1 MRKCLIILIYCIF
14 FVISFSPLNSIA
26 DTRIRV
32 GVYQNRPLLFEDSD
46 GNVKG
51 IFADILKYVASKE
64 GWTLE
69 YMSESWAQCLNDLKS
84 GKSDIVGAIAYSEQR
99 NQIFDFTYENII
111 SNWGQIYTGKLS
123 NIESI
128 LDFKG
133 KKIAVLQNDIYYKN
147 LRELVKKLDIE
158 CRFTE
163 AFDYE
168 TVLELVSAGKC
179 DAGLVNYLYG
189 HQYDRKYHINRS
201 SIILAPQKIH
211 FAVPKGKNR
220 EIISTL
226 DWYVRTLKKDKS
238 SIYYQSLSRWI
249 GVDSKTKD
257 PIWIYGVGGGA
268 AGLILVFLILN
279 MILRSQVRKRTQELN
294 DKNQALISEIE
305 RRKKVEVALQKNER
319 EYRSVFEN
327 TGTATFIVEEDMTI
341 SKVNEKVA
349 KMIGYSKMEIEGKM
363 KTSDFISRKDLKRAT
378 EYHYDRR
385 TQNGCYPSEYE
396 FDLID
401 RYGHTKNVFIQI
413 SVIPRTKK
421 SIASLIDITS
431 RVKAEKALKLSEE
444 KYRNIIE
451 DIEEGFF
458 ELDLEGNLTFFN
470 NSLCKITGYSPEELM
485 GLNYR
490 QYSSQKT
497 SENMYKVFNRVFS
510 ETQPIMDA
518 CFEIELKSESA
529 LQVELSAAP
538 IFDNDDRVIGFR
550 GLMRDVS
557 EKKKAEL
564 ENRKL
569 EKKLQQ
575 AQKMNAIGTL
585 AGGVAH
591 DLNNILSGIVSYPD
605 LILVDLPEDSPLIEP
620 ILTIQESG
628 KKAAEIVQDL
638 LTLARRGVSV
648 SEVVNLDDIIN
659 DYLISP
665 QLEKLKSYHPKVEI
679 ESNLDSSL
687 LNIMGSPV
695 HLSKTVMN
703 LVSNAAEAMPNG
715 GKVEI
720 KVENKY
726 IDTPISGYE
735 DVAEGDYAVL
745 TVSDNGIGIAPDE
758 INRIFEPF
766 YTKKVMGRSGTGLG
780 MAVVWGTVKDHKGY
794 LHVKSDEG
802 KGTTIKLFFPVTRK
816 PIKSHE
822 MPNSFESYR
831 GEGES
836 ILVVDDIKEQRN
848 IASKL
853 LTHLGYSVRTV
864 SSGKE
869 ALKYM
874 DANPTD
880 LIVLDMLMP
889 PGMDGLETYERIISK
904 HPGQRAV
911 IASGFSET
919 NRVKKAQSLG
929 AGSYVKKPYTLEKI
943 GLAVKAELNKS
954 PKPAKIFCSPHPF
967 Q

>member
-1 MRKCLIILIYCIF
+1 MKKCVIILIYCMLL
-14 FVISFSPLNSIA
+14 VISFSPLDSMA

-32 GVYQNRPLLFEDSD
+32 GVYQNRPLLFKDTD

-51 IFADILKYVASKE
+51 IFSDILKHVAAKE
-64 GWTLE
+64 GWTIE
-69 YMSESWAQCLNDLKS
+69 YMSESWAECLKDLKT
-84 GKSDIVGAIAYSEQR
+84 GKLDILPAIAYSEQR

-111 SNWGQIYTGKLS
+111 SNWGQIYTGQLS
-123 NIESI
+123 NIDSI

-168 TVLELVSAGKC
+168 AVLELVEAGKC

-189 HQYDRKYHINRS
+189 HQHDRKYNINRS
-201 SIILAPQKIH
+201 SIILSPQKIH

-220 EIISTL
+220 KLVNTL
-226 DWYVRTLKKDKS
+226 DMYVRNLKKDKS

-249 GVDSKTKD
+249 GVDSKQINL
-257 PIWIYGVGGGA
+257 IWIYGTGAGA
-268 AGLILVFLILN
+268 AGLILLFLVLN
-279 MILRSQVRKRTQELN
+279 MILRSQVRKRTQEL
-294 DKNQALISEIE
+294 DAKNQALISEIE
-305 RRKKVEVALQKNER
+305 RRKNVEVALQKNER

-341 SKVNEKVA
+341 SKVNEKAA
-349 KMIGYSKMEIEGKM
+349 KMIGYPKLEVEGKM
-363 KTSDFISRKDLKRAT
+363 KTSDFISRKDLKRLT
-378 EYHYDRR
+378 EYHFDRR
-385 TQNGCYPSEYE
+385 TENGPHPSEYE

-401 RYGHTKNVFIQI
+401 RNGTPIKAFIQI
-413 SVIPRTKK
+413 SVIPKTQK

-431 RVKAEKALKLSEE
+431 RVK
-444 KYRNIIE
+444 
-451 DIEEGFF
+451 
-458 ELDLEGNLTFFN
+458 
-470 NSLCKITGYSPEELM
+470 
-485 GLNYR
+485 
-490 QYSSQKT
+490 
-497 SENMYKVFNRVFS
+497 
-510 ETQPIMDA
+510 
-518 CFEIELKSESA
+518 
-529 LQVELSAAP
+529 
-538 IFDNDDRVIGFR
+538 
-550 GLMRDVS
+550 
-557 EKKKAEL
+557 
-564 ENRKL
+564 L

-575 AQKMNAIGTL
+575 AQKMKAIGTL

-605 LILVDLPEDSPLIEP
+605 LILMDLPENSPLIEP

-628 KKAAEIVQDL
+628 KKAAAIVQDL

-648 SEVVNLDDIIN
+648 SEVVNLNDII
-659 DYLISP
+659 DEYLISP
-665 QLEKLKSYHPKVEI
+665 ELEKLKSYHPEVEI
-679 ESNLDSSL
+679 KSNLDSAL

-703 LVSNAAEAMPNG
+703 LVSNAAEAMPDG

-720 KVENKY
+720 IAENKY

-735 DVAEGDYAVL
+735 DVEEGDYAVL

-766 YTKKVMGRSGTGLG
+766 YTKKIMGRSGTGLG
-780 MAVVWGTVKDHKGY
+780 MAVVWGTVKDHNGY
-794 LHVKSDEG
+794 IHVKSDEG

-816 PIKSHE
+816 PFRSNEIA
-822 MPNSFESYR
+822 NSFESYR

-836 ILVVDDIKEQRN
+836 ILVVDDVKEQRD

-853 LTHLGYSVRTV
+853 LAYLGYSVQTV
-864 SSGKE
+864 CSGKE
-869 ALKYM
+869 AVEYI
-874 DANPTD
+874 DDRPAD

-889 PGMDGLETYERIISK
+889 PGIDGLETYERIISK
-904 HPGQRAV
+904 HPGQKAI

-919 NRVKKAQSLG
+919 NRVKKAQRLG
-929 AGSYVKKPYTLEKI
+929 AGRYVKKPYTLEKI
-943 GLAVKAELNKS
+943 GLAVKAELKELSN
-954 PKPAKIFCSPHPF
+954 AA
-967 Q
+967 

>member
-1 MRKCLIILIYCIF
+1 MKKYLIILIYCVF
-14 FVISFSPLNSIA
+14 FVISLSPLNSIA

-46 GNVKG
+46 GNVQG

-64 GWTLE
+64 GWTIE
-69 YMSESWAQCLNDLKS
+69 YKSESLAECLNDLKS
-84 GKSDIVGAIAYSEQR
+84 GKSDIVGAIAYSKQR
-99 NQIFDFTYENII
+99 NRIFDFTYETII
-111 SNWGQIYTGKLS
+111 SNWGQIYTGKSS

-128 LDFKG
+128 LDFDG
-133 KKIAVLQNDIYYKN
+133 KKIAVLQNDIYYKE
-147 LRELVKKLDIE
+147 LRELAKKLDIE

-168 TVLELVSAGKC
+168 TVLELVEAGKC

-189 HQYDRKYHINRS
+189 HQYDRKYNINRS
-201 SIILAPQKIH
+201 SIILGPQKIH
-211 FAVPKGKNR
+211 FAALKGKKR

-226 DWYVRTLKKDKS
+226 DLYVRNLKKNKS
-238 SIYYQSLSRWI
+238 SIYHQSLSKWI
-249 GVDSKTKD
+249 GVDAKHKD
-257 PIWIYGVGGGA
+257 PIWIYGVGAGA
-268 AGLILVFLILN
+268 AGLILLFMILN

-294 DKNQALISEIE
+294 AKNQDLIYEIE
-305 RRKKVEVALQKNER
+305 RRKKVEAALLKNER
-319 EYRSVFEN
+319 
-327 TGTATFIVEEDMTI
+327 
-341 SKVNEKVA
+341 
-349 KMIGYSKMEIEGKM
+349 
-363 KTSDFISRKDLKRAT
+363 
-378 EYHYDRR
+378 
-385 TQNGCYPSEYE
+385 
-396 FDLID
+396 
-401 RYGHTKNVFIQI
+401 
-413 SVIPRTKK
+413 
-421 SIASLIDITS
+421 
-431 RVKAEKALKLSEE
+431 

-451 DIEEGFF
+451 NIEEGFF

-470 NSLCKITGYSPEELM
+470 NSLCKITGYSLEELM

-497 SENMYKVFNRVFS
+497 SETMFNVFNQIFS
-510 ETQPIMDA
+510 DAQPIMDA
-518 CFEIELKSESA
+518 DFEIELKDGKS
-529 LQVELSAAP
+529 LPIELSAGP
-538 IFDNDDRVIGFR
+538 IIDNDDLVIGFR

-557 EKKKAEL
+557 ERKKAEL
-564 ENRKL
+564 ENKNL

-605 LILVDLPEDSPLIEP
+605 LILMDLPEDSALIEP
-620 ILTIQESG
+620 ILTIQKSG
-628 KKAAEIVQDL
+628 KKAAAIVQDL

-648 SEVVNLDDIIN
+648 SEVVNLNDIIN
-659 DYLISP
+659 EYLISP
-665 QLEKLKSYHPKVEI
+665 QLEKLKSYHPNVEI
-679 ESNLDSSL
+679 ESNLNLGL

-703 LVSNAAEAMPNG
+703 LISNAAEAMPDG

-720 KVENKY
+720 KAENKY

-802 KGTTIKLFFPVTRK
+802 KGTIIKLFFPVTRK
-816 PIKSHE
+816 PIRSYE
-822 MPNSFESYR
+822 MPGSFESYR
-831 GEGES
+831 GEGQS

-853 LTHLGYSVRTV
+853 LTHLNYSVQTV
-864 SSGKE
+864 SSGYE
-869 ALKYM
+869 ALEYM

-904 HPGQRAV
+904 HPGQKAI

-919 NRVKKAQSLG
+919 DRVKKAQSLG
-929 AGSYVKKPYTLEKI
+929 AGKYVKKPYTLEKI

-954 PKPAKIFCSPHPF
+954 LPFTGSAVQGSNVEDYSKIGT
-967 Q
+967 

>member
-1 MRKCLIILIYCIF
+1 MKKCVIILIYCMLL
-14 FVISFSPLNSIA
+14 VISFSPLDSMA

-32 GVYQNRPLLFEDSD
+32 GVYQNRPLLFKDTD

-51 IFADILKYVASKE
+51 IFSDILKHVAAKE
-64 GWTLE
+64 GWTIE
-69 YMSESWAQCLNDLKS
+69 YMSESWAECLKDLKT
-84 GKSDIVGAIAYSEQR
+84 GKLDILPAIAYSEQR

-111 SNWGQIYTGKLS
+111 SNWGQIYTGQLS
-123 NIESI
+123 NIDSI

-168 TVLELVSAGKC
+168 AVLELVEAGKC

-189 HQYDRKYHINRS
+189 HQHDRKYNINRS
-201 SIILAPQKIH
+201 SIILSPQKIH

-220 EIISTL
+220 KLVNTL
-226 DWYVRTLKKDKS
+226 DMYVRNLKKDKS

-249 GVDSKTKD
+249 GVDSKQINL
-257 PIWIYGVGGGA
+257 IWIYGTGAGA
-268 AGLILVFLILN
+268 AVLILLFLVLN
-279 MILRSQVRKRTQELN
+279 MILRSQVRKRTQEL
-294 DKNQALISEIE
+294 DAKNQALISEIE
-305 RRKKVEVALQKNER
+305 RRKNVEVALQKNER

-341 SKVNEKVA
+341 SKVNEKAA
-349 KMIGYSKMEIEGKM
+349 KMIGYPKLEVEGKM
-363 KTSDFISRKDLKRAT
+363 KTSDFISRKDLKRLT
-378 EYHYDRR
+378 EYHFDRR
-385 TQNGCYPSEYE
+385 TENGPHPSEYE

-401 RYGHTKNVFIQI
+401 RNGTPIKAFIQI
-413 SVIPRTKK
+413 SVIPKTQK

-431 RVKAEKALKLSEE
+431 RVK
-444 KYRNIIE
+444 
-451 DIEEGFF
+451 
-458 ELDLEGNLTFFN
+458 
-470 NSLCKITGYSPEELM
+470 
-485 GLNYR
+485 
-490 QYSSQKT
+490 
-497 SENMYKVFNRVFS
+497 
-510 ETQPIMDA
+510 
-518 CFEIELKSESA
+518 
-529 LQVELSAAP
+529 
-538 IFDNDDRVIGFR
+538 
-550 GLMRDVS
+550 
-557 EKKKAEL
+557 
-564 ENRKL
+564 L

-575 AQKMNAIGTL
+575 AQKMKAIGTL

-605 LILVDLPEDSPLIEP
+605 LILMDLPENSPLIEP

-628 KKAAEIVQDL
+628 KKAAAIVQDL

-648 SEVVNLDDIIN
+648 SEVVNLNDII
-659 DYLISP
+659 DEYLISP
-665 QLEKLKSYHPKVEI
+665 ELEKLKSYHPEVEI
-679 ESNLDSSL
+679 KSNLDSAL

-703 LVSNAAEAMPNG
+703 LVSNAAEAMPDG
-715 GKVEI
+715 GKAEI
-720 KVENKY
+720 IAENKY

-735 DVAEGDYAVL
+735 DVEEGDYAVL

-766 YTKKVMGRSGTGLG
+766 YTKKIMGRSGTGLG
-780 MAVVWGTVKDHKGY
+780 MAVVWGTVKDHNGY
-794 LHVKSDEG
+794 IHVKSDEG

-816 PIKSHE
+816 PFRSNEIA
-822 MPNSFESYR
+822 NSFESYR

-836 ILVVDDIKEQRN
+836 ILVVDDVKEQRD

-853 LTHLGYSVRTV
+853 LACLGYSVQTV
-864 SSGKE
+864 CSGKE
-869 ALKYM
+869 AVEYI
-874 DANPTD
+874 DDRPAD

-889 PGMDGLETYERIISK
+889 PGIDGLETYERIISK
-904 HPGQRAV
+904 HPGQKAI

-919 NRVKKAQSLG
+919 NRVKKAQRLG
-929 AGSYVKKPYTLEKI
+929 AGRYVKKPYTLEKI
-943 GLAVKAELNKS
+943 GLAVKAELKELSN
-954 PKPAKIFCSPHPF
+954 AA
-967 Q
+967 

>member
-1 MRKCLIILIYCIF
+1 MKKCVIILIYCMLL
-14 FVISFSPLNSIA
+14 VISFPPLDSMA

-32 GVYQNRPLLFEDSD
+32 GVYQNRPLLFKDTD

-51 IFADILKYVASKE
+51 IFSDILKHVAAKE
-64 GWTLE
+64 GWTIE
-69 YMSESWAQCLNDLKS
+69 YMSESWAECLKDLKT
-84 GKSDIVGAIAYSEQR
+84 GKLDILPAIAYSEQR

-111 SNWGQIYTGKLS
+111 SNWGQIYTGQLS
-123 NIESI
+123 NIDSI

-168 TVLELVSAGKC
+168 AVLELVEAGKC

-189 HQYDRKYHINRS
+189 HQHDRKYNINRS
-201 SIILAPQKIH
+201 SIILSPQKIH

-220 EIISTL
+220 KLVNTL
-226 DWYVRTLKKDKS
+226 DMYVRNLKKDKS

-249 GVDSKTKD
+249 GVDSKQINL
-257 PIWIYGVGGGA
+257 IWIYGTGAGA
-268 AGLILVFLILN
+268 AGLILLFLVLN
-279 MILRSQVRKRTQELN
+279 MILRSQVRKRTQEL
-294 DKNQALISEIE
+294 DAKNQALISEIE
-305 RRKKVEVALQKNER
+305 RRKNVEVALQKNER

-341 SKVNEKVA
+341 SKVNEKAA
-349 KMIGYSKMEIEGKM
+349 KMIGYPKLEVEGKM
-363 KTSDFISRKDLKRAT
+363 KTSDFISRKDLKRLT
-378 EYHYDRR
+378 EYHFDRR
-385 TQNGCYPSEYE
+385 TENGPHPSEYE

-401 RYGHTKNVFIQI
+401 RNGTPIKAFIQI
-413 SVIPRTKK
+413 SVIPKTQK

-431 RVKAEKALKLSEE
+431 RVK
-444 KYRNIIE
+444 
-451 DIEEGFF
+451 
-458 ELDLEGNLTFFN
+458 
-470 NSLCKITGYSPEELM
+470 
-485 GLNYR
+485 
-490 QYSSQKT
+490 
-497 SENMYKVFNRVFS
+497 
-510 ETQPIMDA
+510 
-518 CFEIELKSESA
+518 
-529 LQVELSAAP
+529 
-538 IFDNDDRVIGFR
+538 
-550 GLMRDVS
+550 
-557 EKKKAEL
+557 
-564 ENRKL
+564 L

-575 AQKMNAIGTL
+575 AQKMKAIGTL

-605 LILVDLPEDSPLIEP
+605 LILMDLPENSPLIEP

-628 KKAAEIVQDL
+628 KKAAAIVQDL

-648 SEVVNLDDIIN
+648 SEVVNLNDII
-659 DYLISP
+659 DEYLISP
-665 QLEKLKSYHPKVEI
+665 ELEKLKSYHPEVEI
-679 ESNLDSSL
+679 KSNLDSAL

-703 LVSNAAEAMPNG
+703 LVSNAAEAMPDG
-715 GKVEI
+715 GKAEI
-720 KVENKY
+720 IAENKY

-735 DVAEGDYAVL
+735 DVEEGDYAVL

-766 YTKKVMGRSGTGLG
+766 YTKKIMGRSGTGLG
-780 MAVVWGTVKDHKGY
+780 MAVVWGTVKDHNGY
-794 LHVKSDEG
+794 IHVKSDEG

-816 PIKSHE
+816 PFRSNEIA
-822 MPNSFESYR
+822 NSFESYR

-836 ILVVDDIKEQRN
+836 ILVVDDVKEQRD

-853 LTHLGYSVRTV
+853 LACLGYSVQTV
-864 SSGKE
+864 CSGKE
-869 ALKYM
+869 AVEYI
-874 DANPTD
+874 DDRPAD

-889 PGMDGLETYERIISK
+889 PGIDGLETYERIISK
-904 HPGQRAV
+904 HPGQKAI

-919 NRVKKAQSLG
+919 NRVKKAQRLG
-929 AGSYVKKPYTLEKI
+929 AGRYVKKPYTLEKI
-943 GLAVKAELNKS
+943 GLAVKAELKELSN
-954 PKPAKIFCSPHPF
+954 AA
-967 Q
+967 

>member
-1 MRKCLIILIYCIF
+1 MKKCVIILIYCMLL
-14 FVISFSPLNSIA
+14 VISFSPLDSMA

-32 GVYQNRPLLFEDSD
+32 GVYQNRPLLFKDTD

-51 IFADILKYVASKE
+51 IFSDILKHVAAKE
-64 GWTLE
+64 GWTIE
-69 YMSESWAQCLNDLKS
+69 YMSESWVECLKDLKT
-84 GKSDIVGAIAYSEQR
+84 GKLDILPAIAYSEQR

-111 SNWGQIYTGKLS
+111 SNWGQIYTGQLS
-123 NIESI
+123 NIDSI

-168 TVLELVSAGKC
+168 AVLELVEAGKC

-189 HQYDRKYHINRS
+189 HQHDRKYNINRS
-201 SIILAPQKIH
+201 SIILSPQKIH

-220 EIISTL
+220 KLVNTL
-226 DWYVRTLKKDKS
+226 DMYVRNLKKDKS

-249 GVDSKTKD
+249 GVDSKQINL
-257 PIWIYGVGGGA
+257 IWIYGTGAGA
-268 AGLILVFLILN
+268 AGLILLFLVLN
-279 MILRSQVRKRTQELN
+279 MILRSQVRKRTQEL
-294 DKNQALISEIE
+294 DAKNQALISEIE
-305 RRKKVEVALQKNER
+305 RRKNVEVALQKNER

-341 SKVNEKVA
+341 SKVNEKAA
-349 KMIGYSKMEIEGKM
+349 KMIGYPKLEVEGKM
-363 KTSDFISRKDLKRAT
+363 KTSDFISRKDLKRLT
-378 EYHYDRR
+378 EYHFDRR
-385 TQNGCYPSEYE
+385 TENGPHPSEYE

-401 RYGHTKNVFIQI
+401 RNGTPIKAFIQI
-413 SVIPRTKK
+413 SVIPKTQK

-431 RVKAEKALKLSEE
+431 RVK
-444 KYRNIIE
+444 
-451 DIEEGFF
+451 
-458 ELDLEGNLTFFN
+458 
-470 NSLCKITGYSPEELM
+470 
-485 GLNYR
+485 
-490 QYSSQKT
+490 
-497 SENMYKVFNRVFS
+497 
-510 ETQPIMDA
+510 
-518 CFEIELKSESA
+518 
-529 LQVELSAAP
+529 
-538 IFDNDDRVIGFR
+538 
-550 GLMRDVS
+550 
-557 EKKKAEL
+557 
-564 ENRKL
+564 L

-575 AQKMNAIGTL
+575 AQKMKAIGTL

-605 LILVDLPEDSPLIEP
+605 LILMDLPENSPLIEP

-628 KKAAEIVQDL
+628 KKAAAIVQDL

-648 SEVVNLDDIIN
+648 SEVVNLNDII
-659 DYLISP
+659 DEYLISP
-665 QLEKLKSYHPKVEI
+665 ELEKLKSYHPEVEI
-679 ESNLDSSL
+679 KSNLDSAL

-703 LVSNAAEAMPNG
+703 LVSNAAEAMPDG
-715 GKVEI
+715 GKAEI
-720 KVENKY
+720 IAENKY

-735 DVAEGDYAVL
+735 DVEEGDYAVL

-766 YTKKVMGRSGTGLG
+766 YTKKIMGRSGTGLG
-780 MAVVWGTVKDHKGY
+780 MAVVWGTVKDHNGY
-794 LHVKSDEG
+794 IHVKSDEG

-816 PIKSHE
+816 PFRSNEIA
-822 MPNSFESYR
+822 NSFESYR

-836 ILVVDDIKEQRN
+836 ILVVDDVKEQRD

-853 LTHLGYSVRTV
+853 LACLGYSVQTV
-864 SSGKE
+864 CSGKE
-869 ALKYM
+869 AVEYI
-874 DANPTD
+874 DDRPAD

-889 PGMDGLETYERIISK
+889 PGIDGLETYERIISK
-904 HPGQRAV
+904 HPGQKAI

-919 NRVKKAQSLG
+919 NRVKKAQRLG
-929 AGSYVKKPYTLEKI
+929 AGRYVKKPYTLEKI
-943 GLAVKAELNKS
+943 GLAVKAELKELSN
-954 PKPAKIFCSPHPF
+954 AA
-967 Q
+967 

>member
-1 MRKCLIILIYCIF
+1 MKKCVIILIYCMLL
-14 FVISFSPLNSIA
+14 VISFPPLDSMA

-32 GVYQNRPLLFEDSD
+32 GVYQNRPLLFKDTD

-51 IFADILKYVASKE
+51 IFSDILKHVAAKE
-64 GWTLE
+64 GWTIE
-69 YMSESWAQCLNDLKS
+69 YMSESWAECLKDLKT
-84 GKSDIVGAIAYSEQR
+84 GKLDILPAIAYSEQR

-111 SNWGQIYTGKLS
+111 SNWGQIYTGQLS
-123 NIESI
+123 NIDSI

-168 TVLELVSAGKC
+168 AVLELVEAGKC

-189 HQYDRKYHINRS
+189 HQHDRKYNINRS
-201 SIILAPQKIH
+201 SIILSPQKIH

-220 EIISTL
+220 KLVNTL
-226 DWYVRTLKKDKS
+226 DMYVRNLKKDKS

-249 GVDSKTKD
+249 GVDSKQ
-257 PIWIYGVGGGA
+257 INLSWIYGTGAGA
-268 AGLILVFLILN
+268 AGLILLFLVLN
-279 MILRSQVRKRTQELN
+279 MILRSQVRKRTQEL
-294 DKNQALISEIE
+294 DAKNQALISEIE
-305 RRKKVEVALQKNER
+305 RRKNVEVALQKNER

-341 SKVNEKVA
+341 SKVNEKAA
-349 KMIGYSKMEIEGKM
+349 KMIGYPKLEVEGKM
-363 KTSDFISRKDLKRAT
+363 KTSDFISRKDLKRLT
-378 EYHYDRR
+378 EYHFDRR
-385 TQNGCYPSEYE
+385 TENGPHPSEYE

-401 RYGHTKNVFIQI
+401 RNGTPIKAFIQI
-413 SVIPRTKK
+413 SVIPKTQK

-431 RVKAEKALKLSEE
+431 RVK
-444 KYRNIIE
+444 
-451 DIEEGFF
+451 
-458 ELDLEGNLTFFN
+458 
-470 NSLCKITGYSPEELM
+470 
-485 GLNYR
+485 
-490 QYSSQKT
+490 
-497 SENMYKVFNRVFS
+497 
-510 ETQPIMDA
+510 
-518 CFEIELKSESA
+518 
-529 LQVELSAAP
+529 
-538 IFDNDDRVIGFR
+538 
-550 GLMRDVS
+550 
-557 EKKKAEL
+557 
-564 ENRKL
+564 L

-575 AQKMNAIGTL
+575 AQKMKAIGTL

-605 LILVDLPEDSPLIEP
+605 LILMDLPENSPLIEP

-628 KKAAEIVQDL
+628 KKAAAIVQDL

-648 SEVVNLDDIIN
+648 SEVVNLNDII
-659 DYLISP
+659 DEYLISP
-665 QLEKLKSYHPKVEI
+665 ELEKLKSYHPEI
-679 ESNLDSSL
+679 EIKSNLDSAL

-703 LVSNAAEAMPNG
+703 LVSNAAEAMPDG
-715 GKVEI
+715 GKAEI
-720 KVENKY
+720 IAENKY

-735 DVAEGDYAVL
+735 DVEEGDYAIL

-766 YTKKVMGRSGTGLG
+766 YTKKIMGRSGTGLG
-780 MAVVWGTVKDHKGY
+780 MAVLWGTVKDHNGY
-794 LHVKSDEG
+794 IHVKSDEG

-816 PIKSHE
+816 PFRSNEIA
-822 MPNSFESYR
+822 NSFESYR

-836 ILVVDDIKEQRN
+836 ILVVDDVKEQRD

-853 LTHLGYSVRTV
+853 LACLGYSVQTV
-864 SSGKE
+864 CSGKE
-869 ALKYM
+869 AVEYI
-874 DANPTD
+874 DDRPAD

-889 PGMDGLETYERIISK
+889 PGIDGLETYERIISK
-904 HPGQRAV
+904 HPGQKAI

-919 NRVKKAQSLG
+919 NRVKKAQRLG
-929 AGSYVKKPYTLEKI
+929 AGRYVKKPYTLEKI
-943 GLAVKAELNKS
+943 GLAVKAELKELSN
-954 PKPAKIFCSPHPF
+954 AA
-967 Q
+967 